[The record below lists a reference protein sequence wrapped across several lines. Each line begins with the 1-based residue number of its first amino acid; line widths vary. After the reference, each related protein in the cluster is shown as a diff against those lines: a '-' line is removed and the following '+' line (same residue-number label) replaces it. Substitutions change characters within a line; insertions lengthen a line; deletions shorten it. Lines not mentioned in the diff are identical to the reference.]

1 MSTSA
6 ISSST
11 TGGIS
16 TPTGAAGNPNATLT
30 KDDFLKLLVT
40 QLKYQDP
47 LNPLDQ
53 NEFLSQT
60 AQFTSLED
68 LQNISQSLDTLN
80 TTFTGTSLTQAASL
94 LGHTARA
101 SGAQIAF
108 DGTSAVTLPFTLDG
122 DVPGVRIQ
130 VLDARGNVVNSLTT
144 GPMSAGSQVATW
156 NGVDDQGN
164 PMTAG
169 TYSYR
174 VSVSGGASSAFAAEG
189 VVSGITTQNGQLLFR
204 IGDQVFGQGDIAS
217 IN

>member
-11 TGGIS
+11 SGIS
-16 TPTGAAGNPNATLT
+16 TPTGAAGNPNAALS

-60 AQFTSLED
+60 AQFTSLES
-68 LQNISQSLDTLN
+68 LQNISQGLDTLN
-80 TTFTGTSLTQAASL
+80 TNFTGTTLGQAASL
-94 LGHTARA
+94 LGRTVRSSA
-101 SGAQIAF
+101 AQIAF
-108 DGTSAVTLPFTLDG
+108 DGTSSVALPFTLDA

-130 VLDARGNVVNSLTT
+130 VLDAQGNVVNSLST
-144 GPMSAGSQVATW
+144 GPLSAGARLATW
-156 NGVDDQGN
+156 NGLDDRGN
-164 PMTAG
+164 AMTPG
-169 TYSYR
+169 TYRYR
-174 VSVSGGASSAFAAEG
+174 VSVPTGASSAFAVEG
-189 VVSGITTQNGQLLFR
+189 VVAGISNQNGQLLFR
-204 IGDQVFGQGDIAS
+204 VGDQVFGQSDIVS